1 MLENKVETARVQLIC
16 TSRHFPFTVMVQ
28 FSRFEYRTDSAGAVE
43 QRNKQRQEVETTSY
57 TQYVPDMKA
66 SKWKFI
72 LHLKTSEFS
81 VN

>member
-1 MLENKVETARVQLIC
+1 MLENIVETERVKLIC
-16 TSRHFPFTVMVQ
+16 TSRHFRFT
-28 FSRFEYRTDSAGAVE
+28 AGAVE
-43 QRNKQRQEVETTSY
+43 RRNKQRQEVETTSY

-66 SKWKFI
+66 SKWKFT